1 MNGTNIVIDT
11 NIALYL
17 LSGNETVA
25 EILEGSQLHISF
37 ITQLEL
43 LGFKGITPQEKKS
56 IVRFIAHCHVTDIN
70 DAIKREAIAIRQN
83 YSLKLP
89 DCIIA
94 GTALHLDLP
103 LLTADKAFKKISE
116 LKLALFEEK

>member
-1 MNGTNIVIDT
+1 MSGTNIVIDT

-25 EILEGSQLHISF
+25 EILEGSQVHISF

-43 LGFKGITPQEKKS
+43 LGFKGITSQEKRS
-56 IVRFIAHCHVTDIN
+56 IEKFISQCHITDIN
-70 DAIKREAIAIRQN
+70 DAIKRHVTILRQN
-83 YSLKLP
+83 YAMKLP

-94 GTALHLDLP
+94 ATALHLDLP
-103 LLTADKAFKKISE
+103 LLTADKGFKKITE
-116 LKLALFEEK
+116 LQLALFEE